1 MSGVE
6 KGVYIMKM
14 TVTEETTAMETIG
27 ILEII
32 DIGRRKKRYE
42 LVCNK

>member
-6 KGVYIMKM
+6 KGFSIMKI
-14 TVTEETTAMETIG
+14 TVTEETTTMETIG

-32 DIGRRKKRYE
+32 DIGRRKKGYE